1 MRLALVVLIG
11 CSGSAAMDAGPPE
24 DAGRD
29 AGPRD
34 AGVGGILFRMTYI
47 YEIMGPNGCAGRPIC
62 QAQATPDAG
71 HAAELAALYRDAGC
85 VVSLAAETYAA
96 NCNALCGGTSPN
108 GCCDA
113 WAPGCGPLSCDWIP
127 P

>member
-1 MRLALVVLIG
+1 MPTV
-11 CSGSAAMDAGPPE
+11 DAGPE

-29 AGPRD
+29 AGPMDAD
-34 AGVGGILFRMTYI
+34 AGGVLFRMTYI
-47 YEIMGPNGCAGRPIC
+47 YEVMGASGCVSRPIC
-62 QAQATPDAG
+62 KKSATLDAG
-71 HAAELAALYRDAGC
+71 RAAQLASLYRDAGC
-85 VVSLAAETYAA
+85 VVTFAAETYAA

-113 WAPGCGPLSCDWIP
+113 WAPGCSPPSCDWIP